1 MKITVIDKGSG
12 IIQQFAGALGAKV
25 DGRFVYIPESKG
37 SGYLT
42 GFSWGRDLRMMIRNY
57 HLNEDVFIERTNE
70 LAEGQHDIVFLL
82 TGVFS
87 TFLSN
92 GQIIQPE
99 QANMMICKHAVS
111 SILSMPKDTMF
122 GSVTIAVSREYLNQL
137 FGQINHPVVESVLKA
152 GDNFVLETG
161 ISTAIIRTA
170 NDLVDHS
177 ISVSLESYYNKLKC
191 EELLCQIFN
200 LLIERNAV
208 PTGKIHIN
216 DIKAI
221 YGIKNRILLHLNI
234 APNIASLS
242 KKAGMSE
249 PKLRKLF
256 KQTFNK
262 GVFEYYQYSRMLQAA
277 RLLKD
282 KHLSVSEVGYQLGF
296 TNLSHFSKVFEKH
309 FGLKPKKYSM
319 Q

>member
-87 TFLSN
+87 TFLSS

-99 QANMMICKHAVS
+99 QANLMICKHVVS

-242 KKAGMSE
+242 KNAGISE

>member
-57 HLNEDVFIERTNE
+57 HLNEDVSIERTNE

-87 TFLSN
+87 TFLSS

-99 QANMMICKHAVS
+99 QANLMICKHVVS

-208 PTGKIHIN
+208 PTGKMHIN

-242 KKAGMSE
+242 KNAGISE

>member
-87 TFLSN
+87 TFLSS

-99 QANMMICKHAVS
+99 QANLMICKHVVS

-200 LLIERNAV
+200 LLIKRNAV
-208 PTGKIHIN
+208 PTGKMHIN

-242 KKAGMSE
+242 KNAGISE